1 MAYINPY
8 EKEQRRKAEQTELQ
22 RLYAQ
27 EEQGGTPASAP
38 VEGEEPGVGRRAVDT
53 VMDVRNNIG
62 IGAWGSIEGMVDSL
76 VLGPIG
82 AVGGIFSPRFADTM
96 KKAIQYNV
104 TEDFL
109 FKHYQKGSAILMG
122 GDPSGEHSYLKDDGT
137 VNSIARGIGAM
148 LPAVAV
154 SIATMGAA
162 TPAAAGSTAASAG
175 GSAMTAAQAAK
186 LAQTLSTATMAAGA
200 AGQAE
205 QEAYQD
211 GADFYGGQAYGVL
224 RGATEAATEYALGGT
239 TKLITGGGKAMLP
252 GVRRSVANV
261 GIKRVVKAA
270 LEEGVEEGISEGLD
284 PLTRTTYKGKEA
296 LAEYED
302 PAFYGRVL
310 RAVKDGSLT
319 GLVFQG
325 TVGHAMGNT
334 GKAADMREISDELDT
349 LEKKRRNIHK
359 NNALTDEAEAA
370 IGADVRENYRMME
383 GVLKKATPEKRAALM
398 EEHGLSGKFD
408 ENGAMKAEFSALLDR
423 RATVGQTATD
433 GENGS
438 PAGSAGVSGGFDRRT
453 ASVDAEAEKVAKVL
467 SKEGREQFTDVDSLS
482 REGQKNLRDVKRVM
496 EVFRDISDGAV
507 GEFVIAKESVSDNAY
522 FDPETGYTV
531 IGADALKNGI
541 NVARKGVQSWFQ
553 TAIHEVTHGT
563 EKTVA
568 WFGLSN
574 QLRGLEGGKVYNEML
589 KQLGTRGYFNGK
601 AADIR
606 TEVEKIAR
614 KLERGEALT
623 DKQTAFAEDFMS
635 ESVAIMAEQALGNAH
650 FARELLDADASVV
663 EKLLHRIEDVK
674 EALARR
680 KDSAAKEALEEVRKA
695 EQMFLDALAEKG
707 QTYYNGRIMTAAGDE
722 EEESLIIAE
731 PTVGYS
737 AVEDRVKHSYK
748 SLAQAAGFE
757 AVENEDGTRAFVRDG
772 KAVSEVTVADIE
784 RSPIGAFINYSF
796 DMGDITA
803 EQAQE
808 QKQLFA
814 GICTMACKT
823 NDFAMTMQFMGSAV
837 FTGMKTNSDKQYGT
851 TYDFPSIC
859 TKTQAMIDAM
869 SARMQKL
876 GRGMNKTEIQGLYN
890 QVFHDGNPVPCPECY
905 VFSRWVGI
913 GGLLDKIKTYQE
925 RYKDMDPQRVAEIYN
940 SLYADLVEFAREKE
954 LNLGKAK
961 GKILEK
967 FEKEYA
973 DLAER
978 LDKLR
983 NQGVKVKASDEE
995 RLQLM
1000 GSKKEAV
1007 SAMTWIKKVYFA
1019 DAAMTKVNK
1028 RFYVPDDV
1036 LFDLNGGELFAVEYP
1051 EAWGFRTTQGA
1062 GYGKAITPYA
1072 EATLGE
1078 GVMVTNNA
1086 TKTIKGKAKGELQNL
1101 YLTQKGKMNAEARKS
1116 LERARLRQKA
1126 QAFLGG
1132 QRFQSTS
1139 DARYE
1144 NASDYLLAVL
1154 ELQAM
1159 RGKAQVYTKVSGAVD
1174 AFDAWGMSSN
1184 QSLMPKGS
1192 GLDEDGNL
1200 IDTPSGGMS
1209 REVAFENRKKN
1220 EHAGTITIG
1229 VNDRHIRT
1237 MFGQVER
1244 DFIIPYHASGGDAK
1258 MIEFFRMVQDY
1269 EQNKKGDYTAHSSD
1283 YTKVQSEKVLS
1294 DDVLRWQ
1301 GKTDAEIQ
1309 RIKDLRE
1316 ARLAIFGRRSPDMA
1330 VVRSNR
1336 FLSALYDACYG
1347 GEWDGIKLAKDKVDG
1362 HIYPNEFWDKTV
1374 SYEDSGQ
1381 ITRDYLEYCEDLGY
1395 LHKFSGLVPRN
1406 GILVSVKGYNEKG
1419 EQVNLTDLAYK
1430 YDEDGNRTEEIEP
1443 FYWKVLTDRRMY
1455 GNDGRYLEQAYVT
1468 LNHTSAETVTDFAR
1482 NNVGRQYDKAKAEE
1496 TVKTVTSD
1504 EWDAERAAEMGL
1516 KVKKSRKTVTATPPE
1531 VDHLTPMQ
1539 KQTVANYTR
1548 AKVYTKAEALAV
1560 VEDMAHFLD
1569 ESYGF
1574 DGGMGEASG
1583 FVTLTK
1589 TVKDGAA
1596 RKLWEAYN
1604 SAKTDGER
1612 RRIARELADLLM
1624 AEAKLVTLASD
1635 EELAEAREITAAL
1648 GRYFH
1653 KIDLSGI
1660 AGEIKASGLDAKALR
1675 GRWGAK
1681 KGETAFTADQLK
1693 GEIEDKLGI
1702 PIPADNETDIF
1713 FWIDEHYRMAADKI
1727 GDYNKALLFGTGNG
1741 VALAEDQAIRDQ
1753 IATEIYRSFKEG
1765 GKPSEW
1771 TKRLL
1776 YEVEPF
1782 YDTETEETGVTKAV
1796 FNASKALSF
1805 AKLNVHVAALS
1816 AGVKD
1821 WKAGVFLNQSQPQ
1834 HQDIFKGTIGQL
1846 SKVNHGGRLID
1857 PVKTR
1862 ELIGKLG
1869 EWYTEETMKAMGLE
1883 LNPEIAGFIKQI
1895 AEGEG
1900 GLTVADMAA
1909 LESVI
1914 QYMKHTAETYQT
1926 VWMNGKRVKAM
1937 PVVRE
1942 YVKIMQANQD
1952 LRIGKVDYILG
1963 SAYVRMYGDPH
1974 MIVRYMD
1981 KYKHGF
1987 YTEIYERLRQGAIKA
2002 RVYRKRLDDQ
2012 IAEVMDKYPKYFK
2025 ELEGRRIL
2033 LHGSDM
2039 PVAEAMSL
2047 WMSLNRDQAVA
2058 GILEN
2063 GYCFTDDDP
2072 KKTYRRV
2079 FGFTGDEVI
2088 RDKEGNILPEYR
2100 QKIDEMQADIWEQL
2114 SEADRAYIGIVYKL
2128 LNQDCKKLKSDTD
2141 LARMGYT
2148 NAIEDFYFPI
2158 RRANSAQDIDQ
2169 QTFFDEMSRVSNASF
2184 NKDTVKGAKNQLLI
2198 EPIQVVVNRHLRGVT
2213 MYAAL
2218 GAVIDDY
2225 KMLKNLNVDSE
2236 QNHNR
2241 PVSVATEE
2249 PNTWAEGRKYFEQL
2263 MADIQGIKPETDE
2276 LNKVVGK
2283 LRGNY
2288 AKFQL
2293 AANPKVIATQLSSL
2307 FAGMNIIDPDVM
2319 IYAFNPK
2326 VNGRDVY
2333 DYSELAEIR
2342 ASENTAAMAQGLL
2355 DEAGDKLMAPI
2366 GWMDSWVVRR
2376 LWVASQH
2383 QVAKSGPKLGT
2394 EENKKAAA
2402 KLLDKVILE
2411 TQQNALAT
2419 EKSQAARSHSEI
2431 QKMLTMFTSD
2441 AVKGVGQLLDAV
2453 GEITV
2458 IRNEAKVRKSPVDT
2472 KRLAAAKRR
2481 AGRAAGSL
2489 AAVAV
2494 YGAILA
2500 AIIKRL
2506 IDRDEEWTWVDFL
2519 SEVGGGLLGGL
2530 PVIKEAYEAFWGSG
2544 YGMED
2549 MSVAAVN
2556 DLMSSTKDTFEGLG
2570 ALARGDLSG
2579 RDALRGGRNLLY
2591 SLGQV
2596 SGMPIRNA
2604 YTWSRRLV
2612 GIVVPDA
2619 AYKMENAFTK
2629 QPYASDI
2636 AKAIEREDE
2645 GRLETVIGVMLDEN
2659 VGEVTSSAVR
2669 KEMKRLVV
2677 SGMDV
2682 LPRGVGDTVTVDGEA
2697 VKLTARQKT
2706 AFKEVYSEANKSV
2719 ERMVG
2724 LAYYANASDEA
2735 KAKAIKRVYGIY
2747 YNRAIEDLLG
2757 VELENKNTLL
2767 SRAINPEVLAVVLA
2781 VCGEITADVGKDG
2794 KVVAGSKRKKVE
2806 AFVESLKLKA
2816 AQKYMIMGALG
2827 YKNKKGREKVLAY
2840 VNGLGLTKS
2849 EREAIMG
2856 YSGY

>member
-8 EKEQRRKAEQTELQ
+8 EREQRRKAEQTELQ

-38 VEGEEPGVGRRAVDT
+38 VEGEEPGIGRRAIDT
-53 VMDVRNNIG
+53 VLDVRNNIG

-76 VLGPIG
+76 VLSPIG
-82 AVGGIFSPRFADTM
+82 AVGGIFSSRFADTM

-109 FKHYQKGSAILMG
+109 FPLYNDMHRASTG
-122 GDPSGEHSYLKDDGT
+122 GEFDSGETSYLRKDGT
-137 VNSIARGIGAM
+137 VNSVARGIGGM

-162 TPAAAGSTAASAG
+162 APAAAGSTAASAG

-186 LAQTLSTATMAAGA
+186 LAQTLSTVTMAAGA

-211 GADFYGGQAYGVL
+211 GAGFYGGQAYGVL

-239 TKLITGGGKAMLP
+239 TKLISGGGKAMLP

-261 GIKRVVKAA
+261 GLKRVAKAA
-270 LEEGVEEGISEGLD
+270 LEEGLEEGISEGLD

-296 LAEYED
+296 LAEYAD
-302 PAFYGRVL
+302 PAFYGQVL
-310 RAVKDGSLT
+310 KAAKDGTLT
-319 GLVFQG
+319 GLAFQG

-334 GKAADMREISDELDT
+334 GKAADMQEIRSELNT
-349 LEKKRRNIHK
+349 LKEKKLNLSK
-359 NNALTDEAEAA
+359 NNKLTNEAYAA
-370 IGADVRENYRMME
+370 ISADVRENYRVME

-398 EEHGLSGKFD
+398 EEYGLSGMFD
-408 ENGAMKAEFSALLDR
+408 ENGTMKADFAARLGR
-423 RATVGQTATD
+423 RATVGQTTTD

-438 PAGSAGVSGGFDRRT
+438 PAGSAGLSGGFDRRT

-482 REGQKNLRDVKRVM
+482 REGQKNLRDVKRLM

-531 IGADALKNGI
+531 IGADALENGI
-541 NVARKGVQSWFQ
+541 NVARKGVQSWFR

-574 QLRGLEGGKVYNEML
+574 QLRGLEGGKVYDEML

-606 TEVEKIAR
+606 AEVEKIAR

-680 KDSAAKEALEEVRKA
+680 KDAAAKEAFAELRVA

-707 QTYYNGRIMTAAGDE
+707 LR
-722 EEESLIIAE
+722 
-731 PTVGYS
+731 
-737 AVEDRVKHSYK
+737 
-748 SLAQAAGFE
+748 FE
-757 AVENEDGTRAFVRDG
+757 
-772 KAVSEVTVADIE
+772 
-784 RSPIGAFINYSF
+784 
-796 DMGDITA
+796 
-803 EQAQE
+803 
-808 QKQLFA
+808 
-814 GICTMACKT
+814 
-823 NDFAMTMQFMGSAV
+823 
-837 FTGMKTNSDKQYGT
+837 
-851 TYDFPSIC
+851 
-859 TKTQAMIDAM
+859 
-869 SARMQKL
+869 
-876 GRGMNKTEIQGLYN
+876 
-890 QVFHDGNPVPCPECY
+890 
-905 VFSRWVGI
+905 
-913 GGLLDKIKTYQE
+913 
-925 RYKDMDPQRVAEIYN
+925 
-940 SLYADLVEFAREKE
+940 
-954 LNLGKAK
+954 K
-961 GKILEK
+961 GKIIGAGEEEKKEVHYSLRPQFVAEFDEWMKTTTDKQRQTDGSYFLVGRTSDTLKKIGVKDTNIYWRKHKIQFIKEDHPAMTDEILKNVPAILENPIIVMK
-967 FEKEYA
+967 SESHGENCITLFSDLKAGDYYVMAIINLLPLPGGNKEADFQLISSAYDKQNAGSLIKRSEVLFLDKKDRADTLLMPLGVQFPSGQQAYDSTFGSITYKDGKVNISGKKIFEEKSAKPVQKSRKATQQNTEKSYRYYRSPQKVMSAWGHAMFVDDPYSSETYGDFAFGVEHSELVRIDELRDEILAKMREDYENDELPEDMEYA
-973 DLAER
+973 IDQNGLSFEELADEYAPE
-978 LDKLR
+978 DIVMSA
-983 NQGVKVKASDEE
+983 QGWDNGQFVE
-995 RLQLM
+995 
-1000 GSKKEAV
+1000 
-1007 SAMTWIKKVYFA
+1007 W
-1019 DAAMTKVNK
+1019 
-1028 RFYVPDDV
+1028 FYNRIIEPKD
-1036 LFDLNGGELFAVEYP
+1036 
-1051 EAWGFRTTQGA
+1051 
-1062 GYGKAITPYA
+1062 
-1072 EATLGE
+1072 
-1078 GVMVTNNA
+1078 
-1086 TKTIKGKAKGELQNL
+1086 IKGIK
-1101 YLTQKGKMNAEARKS
+1101 TP
-1116 LERARLRQKA
+1116 
-1126 QAFLGG
+1126 
-1132 QRFQSTS
+1132 
-1139 DARYE
+1139 D
-1144 NASDYLLAVL
+1144 
-1154 ELQAM
+1154 
-1159 RGKAQVYTKVSGAVD
+1159 GAIV
-1174 AFDAWGMSSN
+1174 FDES
-1184 QSLMPKGS
+1184 
-1192 GLDEDGNL
+1192 
-1200 IDTPSGGMS
+1200 IIS
-1209 REVAFENRKKN
+1209 RE
-1220 EHAGTITIG
+1220 
-1229 VNDRHIRT
+1229 
-1237 MFGQVER
+1237 
-1244 DFIIPYHASGGDAK
+1244 
-1258 MIEFFRMVQDY
+1258 
-1269 EQNKKGDYTAHSSD
+1269 
-1283 YTKVQSEKVLS
+1283 
-1294 DDVLRWQ
+1294 
-1301 GKTDAEIQ
+1301 
-1309 RIKDLRE
+1309 
-1316 ARLAIFGRRSPDMA
+1316 
-1330 VVRSNR
+1330 
-1336 FLSALYDACYG
+1336 
-1347 GEWDGIKLAKDKVDG
+1347 
-1362 HIYPNEFWDKTV
+1362 
-1374 SYEDSGQ
+1374 
-1381 ITRDYLEYCEDLGY
+1381 
-1395 LHKFSGLVPRN
+1395 
-1406 GILVSVKGYNEKG
+1406 
-1419 EQVNLTDLAYK
+1419 
-1430 YDEDGNRTEEIEP
+1430 
-1443 FYWKVLTDRRMY
+1443 
-1455 GNDGRYLEQAYVT
+1455 
-1468 LNHTSAETVTDFAR
+1468 TDFDHGTA
-1482 NNVGRQYDKAKAEE
+1482 
-1496 TVKTVTSD
+1496 VK
-1504 EWDAERAAEMGL
+1504 R
-1516 KVKKSRKTVTATPPE
+1516 SRKTVTATPPE

-1539 KQTVANYTR
+1539 KQTVANYSR

-1569 ESYGF
+1569 ENYGF

-1612 RRIARELADLLM
+1612 RKIARELADLLM

-1648 GRYFH
+1648 GRYFR

-1702 PIPADNETDIF
+1702 PIPADNEADIF
-1713 FWIDEHYRMAADKI
+1713 FWIDEHYRTAADKI

-1753 IATEIYRSFKEG
+1753 IATEIFRSFKEG

-1782 YDTETEETGVTKAV
+1782 YDKETEETGVTKAV
-1796 FNASKALSF
+1796 FNAGKALTF

-1821 WKAGVFLNQSQPQ
+1821 WKAGVFLNQSQPK
-1834 HQDIFKGTIGQL
+1834 HQDIFKNTIGQL

-1857 PVKTR
+1857 PFKTR

-1869 EWYTEETMKAMGLE
+1869 EWYTEETMTAMGLE
-1883 LNPEIAGFIKQI
+1883 VNPEIAGFIKQI

-1914 QYMKHTAETYQT
+1914 RYMKHTAETYQT

-1963 SAYVRMYGDPH
+1963 SAYVRLYGDPH

-2025 ELEGRRIL
+2025 ELEGRKIL

-2088 RDKEGNILPEYR
+2088 RDKEGNILPKYR
-2100 QKIDEMQADIWEQL
+2100 QEIDKMQADIWEQL

-2148 NAIEDFYFPI
+2148 NALEDFYFPI
-2158 RRANSAQDIDQ
+2158 RRANLAQDIDQ

-2198 EPIQVVVNRHLRGVT
+2198 EPIQVVVSRHLRGVT

-2218 GAVIDDY
+2218 GTVIDDY
-2225 KMLKNLNVDSE
+2225 KMLKNLNVDWE
-2236 QNHNR
+2236 QNHNK

-2276 LNKVVGK
+2276 LTKVVGK

-2458 IRNEAKVRKSPVDT
+2458 IRNEAKVRKTPVDT

-2489 AAVAV
+2489 TAVAV

-2500 AIIKRL
+2500 AIIKKL
-2506 IDRDEEWTWVDFL
+2506 LDRDEEWTWVDFL

-2556 DLMSSTKDTFEGLG
+2556 DLMSSTKDTFEDLG

-2596 SGMPIRNA
+2596 TGMPIRNA

-2619 AYKMENAFTK
+2619 AYKIENAFAK
-2629 QPYASDI
+2629 QPYAADI

-2659 VGEVTSSAVR
+2659 VGEVTSSTVR
-2669 KEMKRLVV
+2669 QEMKRLVV

-2697 VKLTARQKT
+2697 VKLTAKQKT
-2706 AFKEVYSEANKSV
+2706 AFKAVYSEANKSV

-2724 LAYYANASDEA
+2724 LAYYSDASDEA

-2767 SRAINPEVLAVVLA
+2767 SRAINPEVLAVVMA
-2781 VCGEITADVGKDG
+2781 VCGEITADVDKDG

-2840 VNGLGLTKS
+2840 VNGLGLSKS
-2849 EREAIMG
+2849 EREAIMA

>member
-8 EKEQRRKAEQTELQ
+8 EREQRRKAEQTELQ
-22 RLYAQ
+22 RLYAR

-38 VEGEEPGVGRRAVDT
+38 VEGEEPGIGRRVIDT
-53 VMDVRNNIG
+53 VLDVRNNIG

-82 AVGGIFSPRFADTM
+82 AVGGVFSSRFANTM

-109 FKHYQKGSAILMG
+109 FPLYNDMHRASTG
-122 GDPSGEHSYLKDDGT
+122 GEFDSGETSYLRKDGT
-137 VNSIARGIGAM
+137 VNSIARGIGGM

-162 TPAAAGSTAASAG
+162 APAAAGSTAASAG

-186 LAQTLSTATMAAGA
+186 LAQTLSTVTMAAGA

-211 GADFYGGQAYGVL
+211 GADFYGGQAYGAI

-252 GVRRSVANV
+252 GVRRSVASV
-261 GIKRVVKAA
+261 GLKRVAKAA
-270 LEEGVEEGISEGLD
+270 LEEGLEEGISESLD

-296 LAEYED
+296 LAEYAD
-302 PAFYGRVL
+302 PAFYGQVL
-310 RAVKDGSLT
+310 KAVKDGSLT

-349 LEKKRRNIHK
+349 LKKKRRNLHQ

-370 IGADVRENYRMME
+370 IGADVRENYRAME

-398 EEHGLSGKFD
+398 EEYGLSGRFD
-408 ENGAMKAEFSALLDR
+408 ENGTMKAEFSALLDR
-423 RATVGQTATD
+423 RVTVGQTAPD
-433 GENGS
+433 GENGA
-438 PAGSAGVSGGFDRRT
+438 PADSAGRMGSFDRRT

-467 SKEGREQFTDVDSLS
+467 SKEGREQFTDVDGLS
-482 REGQKNLRDVKRVM
+482 KAGQKNLRDVKRVM

-531 IGADALKNGI
+531 IGADALENGI

-553 TAIHEVTHGT
+553 TAIHEATHGT

-574 QLRGLEGGKVYNEML
+574 QLRGIEGGKVYNEML

-606 TEVEKIAR
+606 AEVEKIAR
-614 KLERGEALT
+614 KLERGESLT

-680 KDSAAKEALEEVRKA
+680 KDAAAKEAFAELRKA

-707 QTYYNGRIMTAAGDE
+707 MR
-722 EEESLIIAE
+722 
-731 PTVGYS
+731 
-737 AVEDRVKHSYK
+737 
-748 SLAQAAGFE
+748 FE
-757 AVENEDGTRAFVRDG
+757 
-772 KAVSEVTVADIE
+772 
-784 RSPIGAFINYSF
+784 
-796 DMGDITA
+796 
-803 EQAQE
+803 
-808 QKQLFA
+808 
-814 GICTMACKT
+814 
-823 NDFAMTMQFMGSAV
+823 
-837 FTGMKTNSDKQYGT
+837 
-851 TYDFPSIC
+851 
-859 TKTQAMIDAM
+859 
-869 SARMQKL
+869 
-876 GRGMNKTEIQGLYN
+876 
-890 QVFHDGNPVPCPECY
+890 
-905 VFSRWVGI
+905 
-913 GGLLDKIKTYQE
+913 
-925 RYKDMDPQRVAEIYN
+925 
-940 SLYADLVEFAREKE
+940 
-954 LNLGKAK
+954 K
-961 GKILEK
+961 GKIIGAGEEDEVKKSKKGANRPIDEQDLETYLK
-967 FEKEYA
+967 IGKTKHTRDKKEGMMKQGKKPILTSVSEIQVFLSNVIHGKA
-973 DLAER
+973 GGEVRAFGFVGER
-978 LDKLR
+978 LA
-983 NQGVKVKASDEE
+983 NEVKKK
-995 RLQLM
+995 R
-1000 GSKKEAV
+1000 GSLDIQDHYLEIV
-1007 SAMTWIKKVYFA
+1007 A
-1019 DAAMTKVNK
+1019 D
-1028 RFYVPDDV
+1028 
-1036 LFDLNGGELFAVEYP
+1036 
-1051 EAWGFRTTQGA
+1051 
-1062 GYGKAITPYA
+1062 
-1072 EATLGE
+1072 
-1078 GVMVTNNA
+1078 
-1086 TKTIKGKAKGELQNL
+1086 
-1101 YLTQKGKMNAEARKS
+1101 
-1116 LERARLRQKA
+1116 
-1126 QAFLGG
+1126 
-1132 QRFQSTS
+1132 
-1139 DARYE
+1139 
-1144 NASDYLLAVL
+1144 
-1154 ELQAM
+1154 
-1159 RGKAQVYTKVSGAVD
+1159 
-1174 AFDAWGMSSN
+1174 
-1184 QSLMPKGS
+1184 
-1192 GLDEDGNL
+1192 
-1200 IDTPSGGMS
+1200 
-1209 REVAFENRKKN
+1209 
-1220 EHAGTITIG
+1220 
-1229 VNDRHIRT
+1229 
-1237 MFGQVER
+1237 
-1244 DFIIPYHASGGDAK
+1244 
-1258 MIEFFRMVQDY
+1258 
-1269 EQNKKGDYTAHSSD
+1269 
-1283 YTKVQSEKVLS
+1283 
-1294 DDVLRWQ
+1294 
-1301 GKTDAEIQ
+1301 
-1309 RIKDLRE
+1309 DLRE
-1316 ARLAIFGRRSPDMA
+1316 SYIRHHQPKEKGDIALSEQD
-1330 VVRSNR
+1330 
-1336 FLSALYDACYG
+1336 FLHIPQYLNDF
-1347 GEWDGIKLAKDKVDG
+1347 DGIIDIVTHKNRTQI
-1362 HIYPNEFWDKTV
+1362 HIYKET
-1374 SYEDSGQ
+1374 
-1381 ITRDYLEYCEDLGY
+1381 
-1395 LHKFSGLVPRN
+1395 
-1406 GILVSVKGYNEKG
+1406 
-1419 EQVNLTDLAYK
+1419 
-1430 YDEDGNRTEEIEP
+1430 EDGFIKILTVVSGERNALQVTKLTGSSKEKFLKKYKKTGRDTGSPGSSSFDEENSNFATRTRHTAGVLPNDSIHDSEP
-1443 FYWKVLTDRRMY
+1443 I
-1455 GNDGRYLEQAYVT
+1455 
-1468 LNHTSAETVTDFAR
+1468 
-1482 NNVGRQYDKAKAEE
+1482 
-1496 TVKTVTSD
+1496 VKPSD
-1504 EWDAERAAEMGL
+1504 EITSGNSS
-1516 KVKKSRKTVTATPPE
+1516 KPVQKSRKTVTATPPE

-1612 RRIARELADLLM
+1612 RRIARELADLIM
-1624 AEAKLVTLASD
+1624 KEAKLVTLASD

-1648 GRYFH
+1648 GRYFR

-1702 PIPADNETDIF
+1702 PIPADNEADIF
-1713 FWIDEHYRMAADKI
+1713 FWIDEHYRTAADKI

-1753 IATEIYRSFKEG
+1753 IATEIFRSFKEG

-1782 YDTETEETGVTKAV
+1782 YDKETEETGVTKAV

-1821 WKAGVFLNQSQPQ
+1821 WKAGVFLNQSQPKY
-1834 HQDIFKGTIGQL
+1834 QDIFKNTIGQL

-1869 EWYTEETMKAMGLE
+1869 EWYTEETMKAMGLVV
-1883 LNPEIAGFIKQI
+1883 NPEIEGFIEKI

-1909 LESVI
+1909 LASI
-1914 QYMKHTAETYQT
+1914 LQYMKHTAETYQT

-1937 PVVRE
+1937 PVVRK

-1981 KYKHGF
+1981 KYKRGF

-2002 RVYRKRLDDQ
+2002 SVYRKRLDDQ

-2047 WMSLNRDQAVA
+2047 WMSLNRDQALD
-2058 GILEN
+2058 GLLIN
-2063 GYCFTDDDP
+2063 GYCFNDP
-2072 KKTYRRV
+2072 KPAKPQEKYRRV
-2079 FGFTGDEVI
+2079 FGFTGDEKI
-2088 RDKEGNILPEYR
+2088 RDKDRNILPQWR
-2100 QKIDEMQADIWEQL
+2100 DKIDEMQADIWEQL

-2158 RRANSAQDIDQ
+2158 RRANSKQDIDQ

-2184 NKDTVKGAKNQLLI
+2184 NKDTQKDAKSQLLI
-2198 EPIQVVVNRHLRGVT
+2198 EPIQVVVSRHIRGVT

-2218 GAVIDDY
+2218 GTVIDDY
-2225 KMLKNLNVDSE
+2225 QMLKNLNADSS
-2236 QNHNR
+2236 QNHNK

-2249 PNTWAEGRKYFEQL
+2249 HNTWDEGREYFEQL
-2263 MADIQGIKPETDE
+2263 MSDIQVIKPKSDE

-2383 QVAKSGPKLGT
+2383 QIAKSGPKLGT

-2441 AVKGVGQLLDAV
+2441 AVKGVGQLLDAI

-2458 IRNEAKVRKSPVDT
+2458 IRNEAKVRKTSVDT

-2506 IDRDEEWTWVDFL
+2506 LDRDEEWTWCDFL

-2530 PVIKEAYEAFWGSG
+2530 PIIKEAYEMFWGSG

-2556 DLMSSTKDTFEGLG
+2556 DLMTSTKDTFEDLG
-2570 ALARGDLSG
+2570 ALTRGELSG
-2579 RDALRGGRNLLY
+2579 REALRGGRNLLY

-2596 SGMPIRNA
+2596 TGMPIRNA

-2619 AYKMENAFTK
+2619 AYKMENAFAK

-2669 KEMKRLVV
+2669 QEMKRLVV

-2781 VCGEITADVGKDG
+2781 ACGEITADVDKDG

-2840 VNGLGLTKS
+2840 VNGLGLSKS

>member
-1 MAYINPY
+1 MAYVNPY
-8 EKEQRRKAEQTELQ
+8 EREQRRKAEQTELQ
-22 RLYAQ
+22 RLYAR

-38 VEGEEPGVGRRAVDT
+38 VEGEEPGIGRRAFDT
-53 VMDVRNNIG
+53 VLDVRNNIG

-82 AVGGIFSPRFADTM
+82 AVGGIFSSRFADTM

-109 FKHYQKGSAILMG
+109 FPLYNDMHRAGTG
-122 GDPSGEHSYLKDDGT
+122 GEFDSGETSYLRKDGT
-137 VNSIARGIGAM
+137 VNSIARGIGGM

-154 SIATMGAA
+154 SVATMGAA
-162 TPAAAGSTAASAG
+162 APAAAGSTAASAG

-186 LAQTLSTATMAAGA
+186 LAQALSTVTMAAGA

-252 GVRRSVANV
+252 GVRRSVASV
-261 GIKRVVKAA
+261 GLKRVAKAA
-270 LEEGVEEGISEGLD
+270 LEEGLEEGISESLD

-296 LAEYED
+296 LAEYAD
-302 PAFYGRVL
+302 PAFYGQVL
-310 RAVKDGSLT
+310 KAVKDGSLT

-334 GKAADMREISDELDT
+334 GKAADMREIRDELDT
-349 LEKKRRNIHK
+349 LEKKRRNLHK
-359 NNALTDEAEAA
+359 NNTLTDEAEAA
-370 IGADVRENYRMME
+370 IGADVRENYRVME

-398 EEHGLSGKFD
+398 EEYGLSGEFD
-408 ENGAMKAEFSALLDR
+408 ENGAMKADFAALLDR
-423 RATVGQTATD
+423 RATVGQTAPD
-433 GENGS
+433 GENGA
-438 PAGSAGVSGGFDRRT
+438 PAGSAGLTGSFDRRT

-496 EVFRDISDGAV
+496 EVFQDISDGAV

-531 IGADALKNGI
+531 IGADALENGI

-553 TAIHEVTHGT
+553 TALHEAAHGGEGT
-563 EKTVA
+563 DSHVK
-568 WFGLSN
+568 LSAI
-574 QLRGLEGGKVYNEML
+574 LRHIGGGKYYTEML
-589 KQLGTRGYFNGK
+589 KLLGSRGYWNGK
-601 AADIR
+601 ASDIR
-606 TEVEKIAR
+606 AEMEKIIR
-614 KLERGEALT
+614 KVERGEALT
-623 DKQTAFAEDFMS
+623 DKQTALANVIAS
-635 ESVAIMAEQALGNAH
+635 EGTSIMAELALGNEH
-650 FARELLDADASVV
+650 FARELLDADASIV
-663 EKLLHRIEDVK
+663 EKLLNRIAEVK

-680 KDSAAKEALEEVRKA
+680 KDAAAKEAFEELRAAEGAFLE
-695 EQMFLDALAEKG
+695 ALAEKG
-707 QTYYNGRIMTAAGDE
+707 MRFEKGKIIGANDGE
-722 EEESLIIAE
+722 EKKE
-731 PTVGYS
+731 GH
-737 AVEDRVKHSYK
+737 VKYSYK
-748 SLAQAAGFE
+748 GKT
-757 AVENEDGTRAFVRDG
+757 EDGRSIYKTNYRKNTPKDVKRQDIINIVQNVWSKKPLELTIIKEG
-772 KAVSEVTVADIE
+772 KPV
-784 RSPIGAFINYSF
+784 
-796 DMGDITA
+796 DITA
-803 EQAQE
+803 GFDPVLTERSDLSKIAFGNRKGTAAEQRMTLDLSTDLYQIASE
-808 QKQLFA
+808 ARYVKSKAETGKENPAHGGVNEWHYF
-814 GICTMACKT
+814 IT
-823 NDFAMTMQFMGSAV
+823 NLV
-837 FTGMKTNSDKQYGT
+837 YL
-851 TYDFPSIC
+851 
-859 TKTQAMIDAM
+859 DA
-869 SARMQKL
+869 
-876 GRGMNKTEIQGLYN
+876 
-890 QVFHDGNPVPCPECY
+890 DGNSIDCY
-905 VFSRWVGI
+905 MNIDVKQKENGNWFYSFAIEKGVA
-913 GGLLDKIKTYQE
+913 
-925 RYKDMDPQRVAEIYN
+925 PQ
-940 SLYADLVEFAREKE
+940 
-954 LNLGKAK
+954 
-961 GKILEK
+961 
-967 FEKEYA
+967 
-973 DLAER
+973 
-978 LDKLR
+978 
-983 NQGVKVKASDEE
+983 
-995 RLQLM
+995 
-1000 GSKKEAV
+1000 
-1007 SAMTWIKKVYFA
+1007 T
-1019 DAAMTKVNK
+1019 
-1028 RFYVPDDV
+1028 
-1036 LFDLNGGELFAVEYP
+1036 
-1051 EAWGFRTTQGA
+1051 
-1062 GYGKAITPYA
+1062 
-1072 EATLGE
+1072 
-1078 GVMVTNNA
+1078 
-1086 TKTIKGKAKGELQNL
+1086 
-1101 YLTQKGKMNAEARKS
+1101 
-1116 LERARLRQKA
+1116 
-1126 QAFLGG
+1126 
-1132 QRFQSTS
+1132 
-1139 DARYE
+1139 
-1144 NASDYLLAVL
+1144 LLAV
-1154 ELQAM
+1154 
-1159 RGKAQVYTKVSGAVD
+1159 
-1174 AFDAWGMSSN
+1174 
-1184 QSLMPKGS
+1184 
-1192 GLDEDGNL
+1192 
-1200 IDTPSGGMS
+1200 
-1209 REVAFENRKKN
+1209 
-1220 EHAGTITIG
+1220 
-1229 VNDRHIRT
+1229 
-1237 MFGQVER
+1237 
-1244 DFIIPYHASGGDAK
+1244 
-1258 MIEFFRMVQDY
+1258 
-1269 EQNKKGDYTAHSSD
+1269 
-1283 YTKVQSEKVLS
+1283 
-1294 DDVLRWQ
+1294 
-1301 GKTDAEIQ
+1301 
-1309 RIKDLRE
+1309 
-1316 ARLAIFGRRSPDMA
+1316 
-1330 VVRSNR
+1330 
-1336 FLSALYDACYG
+1336 
-1347 GEWDGIKLAKDKVDG
+1347 
-1362 HIYPNEFWDKTV
+1362 
-1374 SYEDSGQ
+1374 
-1381 ITRDYLEYCEDLGY
+1381 
-1395 LHKFSGLVPRN
+1395 
-1406 GILVSVKGYNEKG
+1406 
-1419 EQVNLTDLAYK
+1419 
-1430 YDEDGNRTEEIEP
+1430 
-1443 FYWKVLTDRRMY
+1443 
-1455 GNDGRYLEQAYVT
+1455 
-1468 LNHTSAETVTDFAR
+1468 VTDESATTPIDSIHDSEPIV
-1482 NNVGRQYDKAKAEE
+1482 NPSDKISSENSSKP
-1496 TVKTVTSD
+1496 VQ
-1504 EWDAERAAEMGL
+1504 
-1516 KVKKSRKTVTATPPE
+1516 KSRKTVTATPPE

-1569 ESYGF
+1569 ENYGF

-1635 EELAEAREITAAL
+1635 EELAEAREVVDCL
-1648 GRYFH
+1648 RRYFR

-1660 AGEIKASGLDAKALR
+1660 AGEIKASGRDAKALR
-1675 GRWGAK
+1675 GSWGAK

-1702 PIPADNETDIF
+1702 PIPADNEADIL
-1713 FWIDEHYRMAADKI
+1713 FWIDEQYRTAADKI
-1727 GDYNKALLFGTGNG
+1727 GNYNKALLFGTGNG

-1753 IATEIYRSFKEG
+1753 IATEIFRSFKEG

-1782 YDTETEETGVTKAV
+1782 YDKETEETGVTKAV
-1796 FNASKALSF
+1796 FNAGKALTF

-1834 HQDIFKGTIGQL
+1834 HQDIFKSTIGQL
-1846 SKVNHGGRLID
+1846 SKINQGGRLID

-1869 EWYTEETMKAMGLE
+1869 EWYTEETMTAMGLE
-1883 LNPEIAGFIKQI
+1883 VNPEIAGFIKQI

-1909 LESVI
+1909 LESVL

-1926 VWMNGKRVKAM
+1926 VWLNGKRVKAM

-2047 WMSLNRDQAVA
+2047 WMSLNRDQALD
-2058 GILEN
+2058 GLLIN
-2063 GYCFTDDDP
+2063 GYCFNDP
-2072 KKTYRRV
+2072 KPAKPQKKYRRV
-2079 FGFTGDEVI
+2079 FGFTGDEKI
-2088 RDKEGNILPEYR
+2088 RDKDGNILPQWR

-2158 RRANSAQDIDQ
+2158 RRANLAQDIDQ

-2184 NKDTVKGAKNQLLI
+2184 NKDTQKDAKNQLLI
-2198 EPIQVVVNRHLRGVT
+2198 EPIQVVVSRHIRGVT

-2218 GAVIDDY
+2218 GTVIDDY
-2225 KMLKNLNVDSE
+2225 QMLKNLNADSS
-2236 QNHNR
+2236 QNHNK

-2249 PNTWAEGRKYFEQL
+2249 HNTWDEGREYFEQL
-2263 MADIQGIKPETDE
+2263 MSDIQVIKPKSDE
-2276 LNKVVGK
+2276 LNEVVGK

-2383 QVAKSGPKLGT
+2383 QIVKSGPKLGT

-2419 EKSQAARSHSEI
+2419 EKSQAERSHSEI

-2453 GEITV
+2453 GEIAV
-2458 IRNEAKVRKSPVDT
+2458 IRNEAKVRKTPVDT

-2500 AIIKRL
+2500 AIIKKL
-2506 IDRDEEWTWVDFL
+2506 LDRDEEWTWVDFL
-2519 SEVGGGLLGGL
+2519 SEIGGGLLGGL
-2530 PVIKEAYEAFWGSG
+2530 PVIKEAYEMYWGSG

-2556 DLMSSTKDTFEGLG
+2556 DLMTSTKDTFEGLG
-2570 ALARGDLSG
+2570 ALARGDLTG
-2579 RDALRGGRNLLY
+2579 REALRGGRNLLY

-2596 SGMPIRNA
+2596 TGMPIRNA

-2612 GIVVPDA
+2612 GIVAPDA
-2619 AYKMENAFTK
+2619 AYKMENAFAK

-2645 GRLETVIGVMLDEN
+2645 GRLETVIGVVLDEN

-2669 KEMKRLVV
+2669 QEMKRLVV

-2682 LPRGVGDTVTVDGEA
+2682 LPRGVGGTVTVDGEA
-2697 VKLTARQKT
+2697 VKLTARQKAT
-2706 AFKEVYSEANKSV
+2706 FKTVYSEANKSV

-2724 LAYYANASDEA
+2724 LAYYSNASDEA

-2767 SRAINPEVLAVVLA
+2767 SRAINPEVLAVVMA
-2781 VCGEITADVGKDG
+2781 VCGEITADVDKDG

-2840 VNGLGLTKS
+2840 VNGLGLSKS
-2849 EREAIMG
+2849 EREAIIG

>member
-1 MAYINPY
+1 MAYVNPY
-8 EKEQRRKAEQTELQ
+8 EREQRRKAEQTELQ
-22 RLYAQ
+22 RLYAR

-38 VEGEEPGVGRRAVDT
+38 VEGEEPGIGRRAFDT
-53 VMDVRNNIG
+53 VLDVRNNIG

-76 VLGPIG
+76 VLGSIG
-82 AVGGIFSPRFADTM
+82 AVGGVFSSRFADTM

-109 FKHYQKGSAILMG
+109 FPLYNDMHRATTG
-122 GDPSGEHSYLKDDGT
+122 GDFDSGETSYLRKDGT
-137 VNSIARGIGAM
+137 VNSIARGIGGM

-162 TPAAAGSTAASAG
+162 APAAAGSTAASAG

-186 LAQTLSTATMAAGA
+186 LAQTLSTVTMAAGA

-224 RGATEAATEYALGGT
+224 RGATEAVTEYALGGT

-252 GVRRSVANV
+252 GVRKSVASV
-261 GIKRVVKAA
+261 GLKRVAKAA
-270 LEEGVEEGISEGLD
+270 LEEGLEEGISEMAD

-296 LAEYED
+296 LAEYAD
-302 PAFYGRVL
+302 PAFYGQVL

-334 GKAADMREISDELDT
+334 GKAADMQEIRSELNT
-349 LEKKRRNIHK
+349 LKKKKLNLSK
-359 NNALTDEAEAA
+359 NNKLTNEAYAT
-370 IGADVRENYRMME
+370 ISADVRENYRVME

-398 EEHGLSGKFD
+398 EEYGLSDKFD
-408 ENGAMKAEFSALLDR
+408 GNGTIKADFSALLDR
-423 RATVGQTATD
+423 RATVGQTAPD

-438 PAGSAGVSGGFDRRT
+438 PAGPAGPSGGFDRRT

-467 SKEGREQFTDVDSLS
+467 AKEGREQFTDVDSLS
-482 REGQKNLRDVKRVM
+482 REGKENLKKVKRVM
-496 EVFRDISDGAV
+496 NALSDASGGAV
-507 GEFVIAKESVSDNAY
+507 GQFVIAKEAFENGYIDSD
-522 FDPETGYTV
+522 TGYIV
-531 IGADALKNGI
+531 LSADVLEKGHS
-541 NVARKGVQSWFQ
+541 VAGTAQQSWFE
-553 TAIHEVTHGT
+553 TTIHEALHGVEGT
-563 EKTVA
+563 ETFVKLV
-568 WFGLSN
+568 
-574 QLRGLEGGKVYNEML
+574 QQMGKVTFRPALLEKLNSRGYIGEFGDTWQQINDRLNELTKKDTSTMTAEEL
-589 KQLGTRGYFNGK
+589 DELADFKSEYAALMAEEVLGTR
-601 AADIR
+601 
-606 TEVEKIAR
+606 
-614 KLERGEALT
+614 
-623 DKQTAFAEDFMS
+623 
-635 ESVAIMAEQALGNAH
+635 H
-650 FARELLDADASVV
+650 FARRLLSADAGLFERILGGVQDV
-663 EKLLHRIEDVK
+663 IAKLAKIKDP
-674 EALARR
+674 EAAEV
-680 KDSAAKEALEEVRKA
+680 AAEFEKA
-695 EQMFLDALAEKG
+695 EDLFLEALAEKG
-707 QTYYNGRIMTAAGDE
+707 LRFEKGKIIGAGDE
-722 EEESLIIAE
+722 KDDPKHSEVKFSIGHDKNGNKYWHIETGKDIFRGIREKEKMREAAFDYIIDNRDHQVIVEDLDGRKIEFIRLSAEEFTRSEESQDLYEKDPEIFKKKMRMIPSLE
-731 PTVGYS
+731 DLVKYS
-737 AVEDRVKHSYK
+737 SVSWTSPDHKNHKSYHK
-748 SLAQAAGFE
+748 KG
-757 AVENEDGTRAFVRDG
+757 
-772 KAVSEVTVADIE
+772 
-784 RSPIGAFINYSF
+784 FINYRGKVRIDNVIF
-796 DMGDITA
+796 DYIIRVG
-803 EQAQE
+803 QAQKFNGFHDINLE
-808 QKQLFA
+808 VAQYLPHATKSDTSDIKGATPNNKIPHSNKNVNPSDEISSENSYKPVQKSRKATQQNTEKSYRYYRSPQKVMSAWGHAMFVDDPYSSETY
-814 GICTMACKT
+814 G
-823 NDFAMTMQFMGSAV
+823 DFAFGVEHSELVRIDELRDEILAKMREDYENGELPDDMEYAIDQNGLSFEELADEYAPEDIVISAQGWDNGQFV
-837 FTGMKTNSDKQYGT
+837 EWF
-851 TYDFPSIC
+851 
-859 TKTQAMIDAM
+859 
-869 SARMQKL
+869 
-876 GRGMNKTEIQGLYN
+876 YN
-890 QVFHDGNPVPCPECY
+890 RIIEPKDIKG
-905 VFSRWVGI
+905 
-913 GGLLDKIKTYQE
+913 IKTP
-925 RYKDMDPQRVAEIYN
+925 DGAIV
-940 SLYADLVEFAREKE
+940 F
-954 LNLGKAK
+954 
-961 GKILEK
+961 
-967 FEKEYA
+967 
-973 DLAER
+973 
-978 LDKLR
+978 
-983 NQGVKVKASDEE
+983 DE
-995 RLQLM
+995 
-1000 GSKKEAV
+1000 S
-1007 SAMTWIKKVYFA
+1007 I
-1019 DAAMTKVNK
+1019 
-1028 RFYVPDDV
+1028 
-1036 LFDLNGGELFAVEYP
+1036 
-1051 EAWGFRTTQGA
+1051 
-1062 GYGKAITPYA
+1062 I
-1072 EATLGE
+1072 
-1078 GVMVTNNA
+1078 
-1086 TKTIKGKAKGELQNL
+1086 
-1101 YLTQKGKMNAEARKS
+1101 
-1116 LERARLRQKA
+1116 
-1126 QAFLGG
+1126 
-1132 QRFQSTS
+1132 
-1139 DARYE
+1139 
-1144 NASDYLLAVL
+1144 
-1154 ELQAM
+1154 
-1159 RGKAQVYTKVSGAVD
+1159 
-1174 AFDAWGMSSN
+1174 
-1184 QSLMPKGS
+1184 
-1192 GLDEDGNL
+1192 
-1200 IDTPSGGMS
+1200 S
-1209 REVAFENRKKN
+1209 RE
-1220 EHAGTITIG
+1220 
-1229 VNDRHIRT
+1229 
-1237 MFGQVER
+1237 
-1244 DFIIPYHASGGDAK
+1244 
-1258 MIEFFRMVQDY
+1258 
-1269 EQNKKGDYTAHSSD
+1269 
-1283 YTKVQSEKVLS
+1283 
-1294 DDVLRWQ
+1294 
-1301 GKTDAEIQ
+1301 
-1309 RIKDLRE
+1309 
-1316 ARLAIFGRRSPDMA
+1316 
-1330 VVRSNR
+1330 
-1336 FLSALYDACYG
+1336 
-1347 GEWDGIKLAKDKVDG
+1347 
-1362 HIYPNEFWDKTV
+1362 
-1374 SYEDSGQ
+1374 
-1381 ITRDYLEYCEDLGY
+1381 
-1395 LHKFSGLVPRN
+1395 
-1406 GILVSVKGYNEKG
+1406 
-1419 EQVNLTDLAYK
+1419 
-1430 YDEDGNRTEEIEP
+1430 
-1443 FYWKVLTDRRMY
+1443 
-1455 GNDGRYLEQAYVT
+1455 
-1468 LNHTSAETVTDFAR
+1468 TDFDHGTA
-1482 NNVGRQYDKAKAEE
+1482 
-1496 TVKTVTSD
+1496 
-1504 EWDAERAAEMGL
+1504 
-1516 KVKKSRKTVTATPPE
+1516 VKKSRKTVTATPPE

-1569 ESYGF
+1569 ENYGF

-1612 RRIARELADLLM
+1612 RKIARELADLLM

-1653 KIDLSGI
+1653 KIDLAGI

-1681 KGETAFTADQLK
+1681 KGEPAFTADQLK

-1702 PIPADNETDIF
+1702 PIPADNEAEIF
-1713 FWIDEHYRMAADKI
+1713 FWIDEWYRTAADKI
-1727 GDYNKALLFGTGNG
+1727 GNYNKALLFGAGNG

-1753 IATEIYRSFKEG
+1753 IATEIFRSFKEG

-1782 YDTETEETGVTKAV
+1782 YDKETEETGVTKAV

-1821 WKAGVFLNQSQPQ
+1821 WKAGVFLNQSQPKY
-1834 HQDIFKGTIGQL
+1834 QDIFKNTIGQL

-1869 EWYTEETMKAMGLE
+1869 EWYTEETMTAMGLE
-1883 LNPEIAGFIKQI
+1883 VNAEIAGFIEQI

-2047 WMSLNRDQAVA
+2047 WMSLNRDQALD
-2058 GILEN
+2058 GLLIN
-2063 GYCFTDDDP
+2063 GYCFNDP
-2072 KKTYRRV
+2072 KPAKPQEKYRRV
-2079 FGFTGDEVI
+2079 FGFTGDEKI
-2088 RDKEGNILPEYR
+2088 RDKDRNILPQWR

-2158 RRANSAQDIDQ
+2158 RRDNQSQDIDR
-2169 QTFFDEMSRVSNASF
+2169 QTFYDEMSRVSNASF
-2184 NKDTVKGAKNQLLI
+2184 NKDTNEYAENQLLI
-2198 EPIQVVVNRHLRGVT
+2198 EPIHIVVNRHLRGVT

-2218 GAVIDDY
+2218 GTVIDDY
-2225 KMLKNLNVDSE
+2225 KMLKNLNAKVE
-2236 QNHNR
+2236 QNHNK

-2249 PNTWAEGRKYFEQL
+2249 HNTWDEGRKYFEQL
-2263 MADIQGIKPETDE
+2263 MSDIQEIKPGSDET
-2276 LNKVVGK
+2276 NKIVGK

-2383 QVAKSGPKLGT
+2383 QIAKSGPKLGT

-2419 EKSQAARSHSEI
+2419 EKSQAARSQSEI

-2441 AVKGVGQLLDAV
+2441 AVKGVGQLLDAI

-2458 IRNEAKVRKSPVDT
+2458 IRNEAKVRKTPVDT
-2472 KRLAAAKRR
+2472 TRLAAAKRR

-2500 AIIKRL
+2500 AIIKKL
-2506 IDRDEEWTWVDFL
+2506 LDRDDEWTWIDFL

-2530 PVIKEAYEAFWGSG
+2530 PIIKEAYEMYWGSG

-2556 DLMSSTKDTFEGLG
+2556 DLMTSTKDTFEDLG
-2570 ALARGDLSG
+2570 ALTRGELSG
-2579 RDALRGGRNLLY
+2579 REALRGGRNLLY

-2596 SGMPIRNA
+2596 TGMPIRNA

-2612 GIVVPDA
+2612 GIVAPDA
-2619 AYKMENAFTK
+2619 AYKMENAFAK

-2645 GRLETVIGVMLDEN
+2645 GRLETVIGVVLDEN

-2724 LAYYANASDEA
+2724 LDYYANASDEA

-2767 SRAINPEVLAVVLA
+2767 SRAINPEVLAVVMA
-2781 VCGEITADVGKDG
+2781 VCGEITADVDKDG

-2840 VNGLGLTKS
+2840 VNGLGLSKS
-2849 EREAIMG
+2849 EREAIMA

>member
-8 EKEQRRKAEQTELQ
+8 EREQRRKAEQTELQ

-38 VEGEEPGVGRRAVDT
+38 VEGEEPGIGRRAFDT

-82 AVGGIFSPRFADTM
+82 AVGGIFSSRFADTM

-109 FKHYQKGSAILMG
+109 FKNYQKGSAMLLG

-137 VNSIARGIGAM
+137 VNSIARGIGGM

-154 SIATMGAA
+154 SVATMGAA
-162 TPAAAGSTAASAG
+162 TPAAFGSTAASAG

-186 LAQTLSTATMAAGA
+186 LAQTLSTVTMAAGA

-252 GVRRSVANV
+252 GVRRSVASV
-261 GIKRVVKAA
+261 GLKRVAKAA
-270 LEEGVEEGISEGLD
+270 LEEGLEEGISESLD

-296 LAEYED
+296 LAEYAD
-302 PAFYGRVL
+302 PAFYGQVL
-310 RAVKDGSLT
+310 KAVKDGALT
-319 GLVFQG
+319 ALVFQG

-334 GKAADMREISDELDT
+334 GKAADMREIQSELDI
-349 LEKKRRNIHK
+349 LKQKKLNLSK
-359 NNALTDEAEAA
+359 NNNLTNEAYAA
-370 IGADVRENYRMME
+370 IGEAERENYRVME

-398 EEHGLSGKFD
+398 EEYGLSDKFD
-408 ENGAMKAEFSALLDR
+408 VNGTMKADFAAILDR
-423 RATVGQTATD
+423 RATVGQTAAE
-433 GENGS
+433 GENGA

-467 SKEGREQFTDVDSLS
+467 AKEGREQFTDVDSLS
-482 REGQKNLRDVKRVM
+482 KEGKKNLRDVKRVM
-496 EVFRDISDGAV
+496 EVFRDISGGAV

-522 FDPETGYTV
+522 FDPETGYIV
-531 IGADALKNGI
+531 IGADALENGI

-553 TAIHEVTHGT
+553 TALHEAAHGT

-568 WFGLSN
+568 WFALNN

-589 KQLGTRGYFNGK
+589 KQLGNRGYFNGK

-606 TEVEKIAR
+606 AEVEKIIR
-614 KLERGEALT
+614 KVERGEALT
-623 DKQTAFAEDFMS
+623 DKQTALANVIAS
-635 ESVAIMAEQALGNAH
+635 EGTSIMAELALGNEH
-650 FARELLDADASVV
+650 FARELLDADASIV
-663 EKLLHRIEDVK
+663 EKLLNRIAEVK

-680 KDSAAKEALEEVRKA
+680 KDAAAKEAFEEVRKA

-707 QTYYNGRIMTAAGDE
+707 MR
-722 EEESLIIAE
+722 
-731 PTVGYS
+731 
-737 AVEDRVKHSYK
+737 
-748 SLAQAAGFE
+748 FE
-757 AVENEDGTRAFVRDG
+757 
-772 KAVSEVTVADIE
+772 
-784 RSPIGAFINYSF
+784 
-796 DMGDITA
+796 
-803 EQAQE
+803 
-808 QKQLFA
+808 
-814 GICTMACKT
+814 
-823 NDFAMTMQFMGSAV
+823 
-837 FTGMKTNSDKQYGT
+837 
-851 TYDFPSIC
+851 
-859 TKTQAMIDAM
+859 
-869 SARMQKL
+869 
-876 GRGMNKTEIQGLYN
+876 
-890 QVFHDGNPVPCPECY
+890 
-905 VFSRWVGI
+905 
-913 GGLLDKIKTYQE
+913 
-925 RYKDMDPQRVAEIYN
+925 
-940 SLYADLVEFAREKE
+940 
-954 LNLGKAK
+954 K
-961 GKILEK
+961 GKIIGASEEEDEVKKSKKGANRPINEQDLETYLK
-967 FEKEYA
+967 IGKTKHTRDKKEGMMKQGKKPILTSVSEIQDFLSNVIHGKA
-973 DLAER
+973 GGEVRAFGFVGER
-978 LDKLR
+978 LA
-983 NQGVKVKASDEE
+983 NEVKKK
-995 RLQLM
+995 R
-1000 GSKKEAV
+1000 GSLDIQDHYLEIV
-1007 SAMTWIKKVYFA
+1007 A
-1019 DAAMTKVNK
+1019 D
-1028 RFYVPDDV
+1028 
-1036 LFDLNGGELFAVEYP
+1036 
-1051 EAWGFRTTQGA
+1051 
-1062 GYGKAITPYA
+1062 
-1072 EATLGE
+1072 
-1078 GVMVTNNA
+1078 
-1086 TKTIKGKAKGELQNL
+1086 
-1101 YLTQKGKMNAEARKS
+1101 
-1116 LERARLRQKA
+1116 
-1126 QAFLGG
+1126 
-1132 QRFQSTS
+1132 
-1139 DARYE
+1139 
-1144 NASDYLLAVL
+1144 
-1154 ELQAM
+1154 
-1159 RGKAQVYTKVSGAVD
+1159 
-1174 AFDAWGMSSN
+1174 
-1184 QSLMPKGS
+1184 
-1192 GLDEDGNL
+1192 
-1200 IDTPSGGMS
+1200 
-1209 REVAFENRKKN
+1209 
-1220 EHAGTITIG
+1220 
-1229 VNDRHIRT
+1229 
-1237 MFGQVER
+1237 
-1244 DFIIPYHASGGDAK
+1244 
-1258 MIEFFRMVQDY
+1258 
-1269 EQNKKGDYTAHSSD
+1269 
-1283 YTKVQSEKVLS
+1283 
-1294 DDVLRWQ
+1294 
-1301 GKTDAEIQ
+1301 
-1309 RIKDLRE
+1309 DLRE
-1316 ARLAIFGRRSPDMA
+1316 AYIRHHQPKEKGDIALSEQD
-1330 VVRSNR
+1330 
-1336 FLSALYDACYG
+1336 FLHIPQYLNDF
-1347 GEWDGIKLAKDKVDG
+1347 DGIIDIVTHKNRTQI
-1362 HIYPNEFWDKTV
+1362 HIYKET
-1374 SYEDSGQ
+1374 
-1381 ITRDYLEYCEDLGY
+1381 
-1395 LHKFSGLVPRN
+1395 
-1406 GILVSVKGYNEKG
+1406 
-1419 EQVNLTDLAYK
+1419 
-1430 YDEDGNRTEEIEP
+1430 EDGFIKILTVVSGERNALQVTKLTGSSKEKFFKKYKKTGRDTGSPGSSSFDEENSNFATRTRHTAGVLPNDSIHHSEP
-1443 FYWKVLTDRRMY
+1443 I
-1455 GNDGRYLEQAYVT
+1455 
-1468 LNHTSAETVTDFAR
+1468 
-1482 NNVGRQYDKAKAEE
+1482 
-1496 TVKTVTSD
+1496 VKPSD
-1504 EWDAERAAEMGL
+1504 EISSENSS
-1516 KVKKSRKTVTATPPE
+1516 KPVQKSRKTVTATPPE

-1539 KQTVANYTR
+1539 KQTVAKYAR

-1569 ESYGF
+1569 ENYGF

-1589 TVKDGAA
+1589 AVKDGAA

-1604 SAKTDGER
+1604 SAKTDEER
-1612 RRIARELADLLM
+1612 RKIARELADLIM
-1624 AEAKLVTLASD
+1624 KEAKLVTLASD
-1635 EELAEAREITAAL
+1635 EELAEAREIATEL

-1660 AGEIKASGLDAKALR
+1660 DGEIKASGLDAKALR

-1702 PIPADNETDIF
+1702 PIPADNEADIF
-1713 FWIDEHYRMAADKI
+1713 FWIDEKYRTAADKI

-1753 IATEIYRSFKEG
+1753 IATEIFRSFKEG

-1782 YDTETEETGVTKAV
+1782 YDKETEETGVTKAV
-1796 FNASKALSF
+1796 FNAGKALNF
-1805 AKLNVHVAALS
+1805 AKLNVRVAALS

-1821 WKAGVFLNQSQPQ
+1821 WKAGVFLNQSQPKY
-1834 HQDIFKGTIGQL
+1834 QDIFKNTIGQL
-1846 SKVNHGGRLID
+1846 SKINHGGRLID

-1862 ELIGKLG
+1862 ELIKKLG

-1883 LNPEIAGFIKQI
+1883 VNPEIDGFIKQI
-1895 AEGEG
+1895 AEGAG

-1942 YVKIMQANQD
+1942 YVKIMQDNQD

-2025 ELEGRRIL
+2025 KLEGRRIL
-2033 LHGSDM
+2033 INGSDM

-2063 GYCFTDDDP
+2063 GYGFYAP
-2072 KKTYRRV
+2072 KPAKPQEKYRRV

-2088 RDKEGNILPEYR
+2088 RDKEGNILPKYR

-2114 SEADRAYIGIVYKL
+2114 SEADRAYIGIVYKI

-2141 LARMGYT
+2141 MARMGYT

-2158 RRANSAQDIDQ
+2158 RRDNPSQNIDK

-2184 NKDTVKGAKNQLLI
+2184 NKDTQKDAKSQLLI
-2198 EPIQVVVNRHLRGVT
+2198 EPIHIVVNRHIRGVT

-2218 GAVIDDY
+2218 GTVIDDY
-2225 KMLKNLNVDSE
+2225 QMLKNLNADSL
-2236 QNHNR
+2236 QNHNK

-2249 PNTWAEGRKYFEQL
+2249 HNTWDEGRDYFEQL
-2263 MADIQGIKPETDE
+2263 MSDIQVIKPKSDE

-2326 VNGRDVY
+2326 IDGRDVY

-2383 QVAKSGPKLGT
+2383 QIAKSGPKLGT

-2458 IRNEAKVRKSPVDT
+2458 IRNEAKVRKTPMDT

-2494 YGAILA
+2494 YGAILST
-2500 AIIKRL
+2500 IIKKL
-2506 IDRDEEWTWVDFL
+2506 LDRDEEWTWVDFL

-2530 PVIKEAYEAFWGSG
+2530 PIIKEAYEMYLGSG

-2556 DLMSSTKDTFEGLG
+2556 DLMTSTKDTFEGLG
-2570 ALARGDLSG
+2570 ALTRGELSG
-2579 RDALRGGRNLLY
+2579 REALRGGRNLLY
-2591 SLGQV
+2591 ALGQV
-2596 SGMPIRNA
+2596 TGMPIRNA

-2619 AYKMENAFTK
+2619 AYKMENAFAK

-2636 AKAIEREDE
+2636 AKAIEWEDE

-2669 KEMKRLVV
+2669 QEMKRLVV

-2682 LPRGVGDTVTVDGEA
+2682 LPRGVGDTVTVDGET

-2706 AFKEVYSEANKSV
+2706 AFKAVYSEANKSV

-2781 VCGEITADVGKDG
+2781 VCGEITADIGKDG

-2840 VNGLGLTKS
+2840 VNGLGLSKM
-2849 EREAIMG
+2849 EREELMG